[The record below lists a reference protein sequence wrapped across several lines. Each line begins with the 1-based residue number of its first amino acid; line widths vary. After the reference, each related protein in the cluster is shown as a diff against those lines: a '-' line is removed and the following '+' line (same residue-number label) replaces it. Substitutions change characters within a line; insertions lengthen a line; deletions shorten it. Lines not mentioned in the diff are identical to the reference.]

1 MKRLILFCLTALP
14 LIALT
19 QEKNSSTP
27 DKIYGALFNDVQL
40 QRIFPDGKTFVD
52 CTPKRKVADIMYDY
66 GLMKGPGFDLKK
78 FVADNFDLPV
88 IPSVIYTSDS
98 KQDLSTHIKNLW
110 SVLKRNPDT
119 AKEGSSL
126 LPLPHPYIVPGGRF
140 REIYYW
146 DSYFTMLGLKESN
159 EWEMIENMINN
170 FAFLINTYG
179 HIPNGNRSY
188 YLSRSQPPFFALMV
202 TLLADKNG
210 PKVYATYQKELQKE
224 YDYWM
229 DKTAATKHA
238 VVMPDGSILNRYYD
252 ADVKPRQESF
262 REDMEIATA
271 ESKADTAAFQQ
282 KSKELRSGAES
293 GWDFSSRWF
302 ADGKSIGTIQ
312 TTNVIPVDLNGL
324 LYNLELT
331 LAKAY
336 RQTGNLTAAVTYTNA
351 AAKRKA
357 AINKYCYNN
366 QQHWYY
372 DYIISSGKQSTE
384 QTIAGISPLFF
395 NLAPR
400 QQAAAIA
407 ATMKTKFLKQ
417 GGVVTSLKNSGQQ
430 WDAPNGW
437 APLQWITVKGL
448 DNYGLKKLAKDVSAR
463 WVALNEKVYTNT
475 GKMMEKYNVENTT
488 LGAGGG
494 EYKSQDGFGWTN
506 GVYLAMKAKLLQWQN
521 EKVLPKSSILRKGLL
536 Q

>member
-1 MKRLILFCLTALP
+1 
-14 LIALT
+14 
-19 QEKNSSTP
+19 
-27 DKIYGALFNDVQL
+27 
-40 QRIFPDGKTFVD
+40 
-52 CTPKRKVADIMYDY
+52 
-66 GLMKGPGFDLKK
+66 
-78 FVADNFDLPV
+78 
-88 IPSVIYTSDS
+88 
-98 KQDLSTHIKNLW
+98 
-110 SVLKRNPDT
+110 
-119 AKEGSSL
+119 
-126 LPLPHPYIVPGGRF
+126 
-140 REIYYW
+140 
-146 DSYFTMLGLKESN
+146 
-159 EWEMIENMINN
+159 
-170 FAFLINTYG
+170 
-179 HIPNGNRSY
+179 
-188 YLSRSQPPFFALMV
+188 
-202 TLLADKNG
+202 
-210 PKVYATYQKELQKE
+210 
-224 YDYWM
+224 
-229 DKTAATKHA
+229 
-238 VVMPDGSILNRYYD
+238 
-252 ADVKPRQESF
+252 
-262 REDMEIATA
+262 
-271 ESKADTAAFQQ
+271 
-282 KSKELRSGAES
+282 
-293 GWDFSSRWF
+293 
-302 ADGKSIGTIQ
+302 
-312 TTNVIPVDLNGL
+312 LNGL

-336 RQTGNLTAAVTYTNA
+336 RQTGNLTAAVTYTKA

-357 AINKYCYNN
+357 AINKYCYNA

-400 QQAAAIA
+400 QQAAPIA
-407 ATMKTKFLKQ
+407 ATMKAKFLKQ
-417 GGVVTSLKNSGQQ
+417 GGVVTTLKNSGQQ

-448 DNYGLKKLAKDVSAR
+448 DNYGLKNLAKDVSAR